1 VYKDAKIGVVVP
13 AYNEEKLIAR
23 VIETMP
29 EFVDRIIIVD
39 DGSNDRTKDIIKKYQ
54 KNQNNRL
61 LFIQHEKNQGVGAA
75 IVTGYKQALREEF
88 DVIGVMAGDGQ
99 MASVDLPKLIDPI
112 ISDNVDYTK
121 GNRLFS
127 GKAWQIIPKTRY
139 MGNSLLSLLT
149 KITSGY
155 WHIVD
160 LQSGY
165 TATIPK
171 VLKMLNLDKIYKN
184 MVCQMIYSIAS

>member
-1 VYKDAKIGVVVP
+1 MYKDAKIGVVVP